1 MKKVFSILECQVE
14 TRAMMRPGSSTADTA
29 TGNIERP
36 DPCGCDPTKQ
46 NVSTIFP
53 SSVVRLAQTRRRN
66 LPESI
71 PPSGKIR
78 QGPVFKALDKPKLAV
93 KRDVAKV
100 RAKKSSSEPIIA
112 MSDDSLL
119 LFAFVCK

>member
-1 MKKVFSILECQVE
+1 MFIPHRIIEV
-14 TRAMMRPGSSTADTA
+14 GSSTTDTA
-29 TGNIERP
+29 TENIEKHDLDRS
-36 DPCGCDPTKQ
+36 DPTKQ
-46 NVSTIFP
+46 NVSNIFP

-71 PPSGKIR
+71 PPSGKIQ
-78 QGPVFKALDKPKLAV
+78 QGPVFNAFDKPKLAV